1 MIVTCKEIEQNLIAR
16 LENTLPEDQR
26 LAIDA
31 HLRDCADCRELFAQ
45 YQSLFTAD
53 KLGAAVPASLWRAV
67 QARINEL
74 EADRRPTP
82 AFGPLRRPAFGIT
95 LQALGVAV
103 AIVAGVMLGRT
114 PQTTTTTTATETDE
128 LIEYYASGFSTSSL
142 LLDEVYEQVDNGNGG
157 SR

>member
-1 MIVTCKEIEQNLIAR
+1 MIVTCKEIERNLIAR

-31 HLRDCADCRELFAQ
+31 HLRDCANCRQLFAQ
-45 YQSLFTAD
+45 YQSLFTTD

-67 QARINEL
+67 QSRINEL

-82 AFGPLRRPAFGIT
+82 AFGPLRRPSFGIA
-95 LQALGVAV
+95 LQAFGVAV

-114 PQTTTTTTATETDE
+114 PQTTTTTSETDE

-142 LLDEVYEQVDNGNGG
+142 LLDEVYEQMDNGNGG

>member
-1 MIVTCKEIEQNLIAR
+1 MIVTCKEIEQNLIER

-31 HLRDCADCRELFAQ
+31 HLRDCADCRQLFAR
-45 YQSLFTAD
+45 YQSLFATD
-53 KLGAAVPASLWRAV
+53 KLGVAVPTSLWQAV
-67 QARINEL
+67 QARVNKL
-74 EADRRPTP
+74 EANRRP
-82 AFGPLRRPAFGIT
+82 AFALLPLRRPAFGIA

-114 PQTTTTTTATETDE
+114 PQTATTTSATETDE

-142 LLDEVYEQVDNGNGG
+142 LLDEVYEQVDAGNGG